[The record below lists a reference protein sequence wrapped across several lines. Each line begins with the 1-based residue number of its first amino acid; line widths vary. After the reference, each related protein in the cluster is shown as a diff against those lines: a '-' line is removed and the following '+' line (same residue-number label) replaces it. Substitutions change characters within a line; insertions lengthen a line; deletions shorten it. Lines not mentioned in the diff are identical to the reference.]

1 MNKINKINNE
11 IPVPY
16 KVTARAIPDLNAT
29 LAKAL
34 QAILTALKSKKFVS
48 CNRGIHP
55 APDLVKNYRVISLAK
70 GKSND

>member
-16 KVTARAIPDLNAT
+16 KATARAIPDLNAT

-34 QAILTALKSKKFVS
+34 QAIMTVLKSKNLYPAIESFT
-48 CNRGIHP
+48 
-55 APDLVKNYRVISLAK
+55 APDLVENYRVISLAK
-70 GKSND
+70 GKFHD